1 MEGVRLDSGLRVML
15 HVVVF
20 QLLQRDKSTRSG
32 RVASGL
38 QNLWGL
44 CQTPPLQKGSVLGE
58 LSAFPD
64 PNRGTHL
71 LVGENVIA
79 ISDHKF

>member
-1 MEGVRLDSGLRVML
+1 MEEVRLDSGLRVML

-20 QLLQRDKSTRSG
+20 QLLQRDKVPAQDMQPLGYRISG
-32 RVASGL
+32 VFAK
-38 QNLWGL
+38 
-44 CQTPPLQKGSVLGE
+44 PPLQKGSVLGE
-58 LSAFPD
+58 LTAFPD

-79 ISDHKF
+79 ISYHKF